1 MRPKPAGIHHLSV
14 LLLVLLLPGGCGW
27 FSRSKPLPAGPTSE
41 TVREAEAKRQAATP
55 QPAAGGPQPA
65 AGGPPPPAAARAPDS
80 RRDAPD
86 VLDRVVAV
94 VNNDVITL
102 SELQDSLAF
111 YLYETK
117 ETVKPGE
124 EEALKQRLLNRMI
137 DSRLQLQ
144 EAGRDQIAVEDAE
157 VNEQLADVMRRV
169 NAKTQ
174 EEFEQVVKAQGLTLE
189 GVKKRLKEQVLVQ
202 KVIRRK
208 VQLRISVTEQEIE
221 KYFLENREKLET
233 GLSYHARHILFAP
246 SPPGG
251 EAAWDAARA
260 RAEEVWTKV
269 RAGEDF
275 AGLARQHSEDS
286 TAGDGGDLGAL
297 KQGELAADL
306 EGQILRLRPGDAS
319 APYRSRLGFHIFK
332 LEWKEGLT
340 GETLTQAKQQI
351 RDILFRQ
358 KYAARLEA
366 WLAEIRKRAII
377 EIRL

>member
-41 TVREAEAKRQAATP
+41 AVREAEAKRQAAT
-55 QPAAGGPQPA
+55 PQPA

-86 VLDRVVAV
+86 VLDRVIAV

-157 VNEQLADVMRRV
+157 VNEQLTDVMRRV

-174 EEFEQVVKAQGLTLE
+174 EEFEQIVKAQGLTLE

-275 AGLARQHSEDS
+275 AGLARRHSEDS

-306 EGQILRLRPGDAS
+306 EGQILRMRPGDAS